1 MDSRLK
7 QRLVG
12 AAVLVALAV
21 IFLPMLVK
29 GPAPDSGVSDLSL
42 DLPDRPQSADTVTR
56 DLPLVA
62 PRPRSGDEG
71 ALGLGARA
79 RDGSGPVDGT
89 LPTVDTADA
98 PHPDAARLASEQP
111 EQEPGPADPVAGTGE
126 PGDAPGASSE
136 EPEAAPEPDPEPALP
151 ATTAGGDYAVR
162 FGSYGSS
169 VNADTVVNR
178 LREAGLPAGSTRA
191 EVAGRSVWRVHIGP
205 YASRAQAEAV
215 RVRAATVGTNDARV
229 VALDVAPAQP
239 RSEEQQADAAA
250 TAPEPAAATP
260 AAAPDVGF
268 VVQLGA
274 FANATDANAL
284 RDRMRQLGFSA
295 FTDTVDTERGVLT
308 RVKAGPVVSRA
319 EAERLKSQINDR
331 TQVDG
336 MVRSHP

>member
-1 MDSRLK
+1 MDSGLK
-7 QRLVG
+7 QRLIG

-42 DLPDRPQSADTVTR
+42 DLPERPQSGDTVTR
-56 DLPLVA
+56 ELPLVA
-62 PRPRSGDEG
+62 PRPQSGDDG

-79 RDGSGPVDGT
+79 RDDSGSADGA

-98 PHPDAARLASEQP
+98 AHPDAAQLASDVAAQDA
-111 EQEPGPADPVAGTGE
+111 EPAADPVAGSGE
-126 PGDAPGASSE
+126 PGEAPAVA
-136 EPEAAPEPDPEPALP
+136 PAPEPEPAPEPALP
-151 ATTAGGDYAVR
+151 ASTAGGDYAVR

-178 LREAGLPAGSTRA
+178 LRQEDLPASSTRV
-191 EVAGRSVWRVHIGP
+191 EVAGQTVWRVHIGP

-229 VALDVAPAQP
+229 VALDAAPAQ
-239 RSEEQQADAAA
+239 SAGGAQQQADAAA
-250 TAPEPAAATP
+250 PAPTAP

-274 FANATDANAL
+274 FSSGADATAL
-284 RDRMRQLGFSA
+284 RDRVRELGFSA

-308 RVKAGPVVSRA
+308 RVKAGPVVSRE
-319 EAERLKSQINDR
+319 EAERLRSQINDR
-331 TQVDG
+331 ARVDG